1 MREREN
7 QSLTYSSSEV
17 KHKRISK
24 SIKKMQKESNAKKR
38 RRNWNHKRVVDVVS
52 PTRFLSFLFFLL
64 LHKAYKEKKIFI
76 RKEVL
81 ISNNFSSL
89 SNLRKKGEED
99 ERKDGIQEQVLEMEQ
114 LYCPGK
120 VISDIKLASQNE
132 EDATKKEERMKSK
145 PLLKK
150 REERKERREKETPG
164 NKIRMANRQ
173 TKIERERFM
182 PRIEKQPVMS
192 V

>member
-1 MREREN
+1 MKRERGKEYSTREQCSWGNKHKHKTYITSLREREN

-120 VISDIKLASQNE
+120 VISDIKRCL
-132 EDATKKEERMKSK
+132 TERRRCD
-145 PLLKK
+145 KK
-150 REERKERREKETPG
+150 RRTHEK
-164 NKIRMANRQ
+164 
-173 TKIERERFM
+173 
-182 PRIEKQPVMS
+182 
-192 V
+192 